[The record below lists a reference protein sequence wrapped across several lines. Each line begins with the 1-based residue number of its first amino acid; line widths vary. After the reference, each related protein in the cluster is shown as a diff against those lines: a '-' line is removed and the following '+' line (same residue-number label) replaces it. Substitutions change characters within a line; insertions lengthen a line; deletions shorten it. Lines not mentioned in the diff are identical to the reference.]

1 MNHLRDF
8 FKDRISLALGI
19 SFLLLGFTFGSWA
32 STIPYLM
39 DRLMLDEAQLGMLL
53 LMLPAGVIIMNLGSV
68 PLLVRLGASNLTLI
82 TLPLTALLFTIPHA
96 VPGIILTGLSLF
108 VAGASFSTANM
119 AVNTCTTNYEDHGQ
133 VKIIS
138 TAHGLWSVGAML
150 GAAVSSLL
158 VGIGIH
164 PSVYGLGLFCAI
176 LIAVFLFLLGEL
188 EKVPRTSHLHE
199 IDENSTPRFV
209 MPNAALWLLIVI
221 SICVNLTEGTMVDWS
236 SVYMAEVV
244 HAPETMIG
252 FGYAVFAFF
261 MSAGRFFGD
270 ALASRFSGRR
280 VLLACGVLAF
290 LGLNICIWS
299 SSVSLALTGCAIIG
313 AGVSMGAPMLYAAAS
328 RVQGMGQGVG
338 LATMNTFAMMGYLGG
353 PALLG
358 FIARNYSLQT
368 AFGVVALATVIWIGV
383 VRFKVKS
390 QFD

>member
-1 MNHLRDF
+1 MNHLSDF
-8 FKDRISLALGI
+8 FKDRISLALGL

-39 DRLMLDEAQLGMLL
+39 ARLRLDEAQLGMLL

-68 PLLVRLGASNLTLI
+68 PLLLRLGASKLTMI
-82 TLPLTALLFTIPHA
+82 TLPLTAILFTIPHA
-96 VPGIILTGLSLF
+96 VPGIFLTGISLF

-138 TAHGLWSVGAML
+138 TAHGLWSVGAMM
-150 GAAVSSLL
+150 GAAVASLV

-164 PSVYGLGLFCAI
+164 PSLYGLTLFSII
-176 LIAVFLFLLGEL
+176 LIATLTFLLREL

-199 IDENSTPRFV
+199 NDENTSPKFK
-209 MPNAALWLLIVI
+209 MPNAALWLLIII

-236 SVYMAEVV
+236 SVYMAEVIN
-244 HAPETMIG
+244 APETMIG

-261 MSAGRFFGD
+261 MAAGRFFGD
-270 ALASRFSGRR
+270 ALASRFSGRK

-290 LGLNICIWS
+290 TGLNICIWS
-299 SSVSLALTGCAIIG
+299 RAIVPALMGCAIIG

-328 RVQGMGQGVG
+328 RVEGMGQGVG

-358 FIARNYSLQT
+358 FVARTYSLPI
-368 AFGVVALATVIWIGV
+368 AFGVVAFATLIWIGV
-383 VRFKVKS
+383 VQFRVQS